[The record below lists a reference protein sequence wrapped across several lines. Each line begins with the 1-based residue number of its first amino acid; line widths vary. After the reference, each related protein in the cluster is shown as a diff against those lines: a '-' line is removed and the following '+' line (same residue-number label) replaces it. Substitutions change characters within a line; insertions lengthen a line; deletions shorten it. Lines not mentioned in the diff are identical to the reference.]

1 MVARLLLFASLPFV
15 LSSQER
21 TRSNEH
27 EAGLPYLR
35 DYTPREYRAQSQ
47 NWSVTQDQRGVIYI
61 GNNDGVLI
69 YDGVRWHTVR
79 VSNGSAVHS
88 LDVDSNGVVYVGA
101 HREFGYLAPDES
113 GSTRYISLLDR
124 VPASDRGFTDVSR
137 TIATPEGVY
146 FSSSDRLFRWNPQT
160 GLNVWKPH
168 ARERYSFAFRAGN
181 ALYIQASRAGLLTL
195 NRDTLHPVPGAER
208 LP

>member
-1 MVARLLLFASLPFV
+1 MFARLLLFASLPFV

-47 NWSVTQDQRGVIYI
+47 NWSVTQDQRVVIYI

-69 YDGVRWHTVR
+69 YDGVRWHTIR
-79 VSNGSAVHS
+79 VANGSAVHS

-101 HREFGYLAPDES
+101 HREFGYLAPDEF
-113 GSTRYISLLDR
+113 LLQR
-124 VPASDRGFTDVSR
+124 PASRRPCNNDPPRGSHPAHER
-137 TIATPEGVY
+137 C
-146 FSSSDRLFRWNPQT
+146 Q
-160 GLNVWKPH
+160 
-168 ARERYSFAFRAGN
+168 ARARAERKHRPVERAG
-181 ALYIQASRAGLLTL
+181 QWLTTFRTGEISSAPSARCESIL
-195 NRDTLHPVPGAER
+195 NP
-208 LP
+208 